1 MKVYQGSIKVETKKL
16 NDVVRITD
24 KIQAIVDESKIKK
37 GIVFANSLHN
47 TAAVTIQED
56 DPTIF
61 KDTFDLFERI
71 LPLKGKYEHAE
82 EGSANVAAHQKQNL
96 LGNSVSIPIT
106 DGKLVLGT
114 WQDIFIGILQTK
126 TERSY
131 CHYIR

>member
-1 MKVYQGSIKVETKKL
+1 MKVYQESIRVQTKKL
-16 NDVVRITD
+16 NDFVKITEDIQKVVD
-24 KIQAIVDESKIKK
+24 KSEINK
-37 GIVFANSLHN
+37 GIVFANSLYN
-47 TAAVTIQED
+47 TAALIIQED

-61 KDTFDLFERI
+61 KDTLNLFNRI